1 VQANSLIQRPDIE
14 TAQPKPKGSH
24 NIIIAIPTQMD
35 DIIDDN
41 KIRVQE
47 INNLPIEESNVKSS
61 KIAIIINKEIL
72 F

>member
-1 VQANSLIQRPDIE
+1 
-14 TAQPKPKGSH
+14 
-24 NIIIAIPTQMD
+24 MD

-47 INNLPIEESNVKSS
+47 INNLPIKESNVKSP

>member
-1 VQANSLIQRPDIE
+1 
-14 TAQPKPKGSH
+14 
-24 NIIIAIPTQMD
+24 MD